1 MAVYTIDLLTEKE
14 YLFTT
19 LFTGSGS
26 TPTSGSTYPEV
37 NLFTDLPSP
46 VGLSGEIYVVRSGSG
61 TYVADRKPSGLYFSN
76 GSTWSHLGE
85 TTTFFNAN
93 NFRVF
98 DNADN
103 DKGLRFI
110 TSGITAGTVR
120 NITIQNSNGIMA
132 YLADVN
138 LKVNTTLFNSF
149 TGTTLPAAYYNKTQ
163 INTYTG
169 DTLTNINTRL
179 LTTIFDTFTGTTLPA
194 NYYNKTEINAYT
206 GSTFKRTAVTGLTYV
221 PVSTDRIIGLLGTTG
236 GTVHV
241 NLPSISAIGN
251 RAYWTFKDEGF
262 NAAGNNIVFS
272 AFTGNFI
279 EKTAYATMSV
289 NGGSITI
296 YNDGATNWYIV

>member
-76 GSTWSHLGE
+76 GSAWLHLGE

-103 DKGLRFI
+103 DKGLKFI
-110 TSGITAGTVR
+110 TSGITAGTFR
-120 NITIQNSNGIMA
+120 NVTIQNSNGTMA

-149 TGTTLPAAYYNKTQ
+149 TGTTLPAGYYNKTD
-163 INTYTG
+163 INS
-169 DTLTNINTRL
+169 
-179 LTTIFDTFTGTTLPA
+179 
-194 NYYNKTEINAYT
+194 YT

-221 PVSTDRIIGLLGTTG
+221 PVSSDRIVALLGTTG

-241 NLPSISAIGN
+241 NLPNISVIGG

-279 EKTAYATMSV
+279 EKTTYATMSV